1 MWRVQLLHATRRA
14 TSAQA
19 AQDADGEALMPLYVF
34 FCMTCCITE
43 ERLQTGFQPVVPRCD
58 GCGAWMQLEINASS
72 IQYKGEG
79 WAKSDRKK
87 EGKK

>member
-1 MWRVQLLHATRRA
+1 
-14 TSAQA
+14 
-19 AQDADGEALMPLYVF
+19 
-34 FCMTCCITE
+34 MTCCITE